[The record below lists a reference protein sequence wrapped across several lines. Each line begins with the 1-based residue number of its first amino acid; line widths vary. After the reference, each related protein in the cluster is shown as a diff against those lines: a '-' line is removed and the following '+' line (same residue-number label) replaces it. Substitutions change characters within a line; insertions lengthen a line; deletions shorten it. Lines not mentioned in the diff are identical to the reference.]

1 MFKRK
6 KKKIEDIAWNLFQS
20 GIKSNWMNLTR
31 KEFFNYE
38 DYDYWMN
45 QAKLIYN
52 FHNMKKDNPTEKNI
66 INSEKTFQN
75 NSSLVMKLKKDS
87 PPKTIYSYHVPEED
101 GKYPIY
107 DIPPS
112 GKKNWIGGAF
122 TLCFVYSKYNGNFVI
137 RGYHREVI
145 DFLKR
150 NFTHYFCYISMWND
164 GQSRGHWKF
173 WKENNVTIFEPS
185 PRSRDKFI
193 RSYKYN
199 VVKYYPNSF
208 ERMTEIKFKRMPHRW
223 IPEFD
228 KL

>member
-6 KKKIEDIAWNLFQS
+6 KRKKETVEAGGESL
-20 GIKSNWMNLTR
+20 K
-31 KEFFNYE
+31 
-38 DYDYWMN
+38 
-45 QAKLIYN
+45 YN
-52 FHNMKKDNPTEKNI
+52 A
-66 INSEKTFQN
+66 
-75 NSSLVMKLKKDS
+75 SLVMKLKKDC
-87 PPKTIYSYHVPEED
+87 PPETIYTYHVPEEE

-112 GKKNWIGGAF
+112 GKSNWMDGAF
-122 TLCFVYSKYNGNFVI
+122 TLCFVYSKYNGNFII
-137 RGYHREVI
+137 RGYRKEVME
-145 DFLKR
+145 FLEK

-173 WKENNVTIFEPS
+173 WKDNNVTIFAPS
-185 PRSRDKFI
+185 PRSKYMP
-193 RSYKYN
+193 SYKYK

-208 ERMTEIKFKRMPHRW
+208 DRMIELKFKRMPHRW